1 MGHLD
6 DGSGTCMGPGLE
18 MEINHIRNIIG
29 DIGDGA
35 SDRTTTGRMQSNIH
49 AVGLCD
55 IDLV

>member
-1 MGHLD
+1 MR
-6 DGSGTCMGPGLE
+6 PGLE
-18 MEINHIRNIIG
+18 MDIIHIWNISG

-35 SDRTTTGRMQSNIH
+35 SDRDTTGRMQSNIH